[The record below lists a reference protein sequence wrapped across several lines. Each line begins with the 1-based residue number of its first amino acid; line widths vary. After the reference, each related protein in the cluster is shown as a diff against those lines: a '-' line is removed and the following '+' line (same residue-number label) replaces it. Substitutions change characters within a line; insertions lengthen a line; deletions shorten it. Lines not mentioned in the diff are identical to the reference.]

1 VRTKKRPMIQL
12 YGLAFLLGAIATA
25 CAEDAKPAFPVMAP
39 IEQYLG
45 TSASAEI
52 ELARTAA
59 PPSVSGD
66 ASVLVLGNHGYE
78 TAEKGKNGFV
88 CLVWRS
94 WAGPGGFD
102 DPDFWSPKF
111 RVPICYNP
119 AGVRTLLPPYV
130 ERTKWALAGASKAE
144 MKDRTRAALALHQ
157 ITMPEPGAM
166 AFMQSREGINAD
178 GQPMHHPH
186 VMIYFAHTDSA
197 DWGAN
202 LPGSPIIAE
211 QADPESITT
220 FDVYVP
226 SWSDETS
233 HTHKAMEEMPLPPGG
248 SAKWIER

>member
-1 VRTKKRPMIQL
+1 MRTRRRPMLEL
-12 YGLAFLLGAIATA
+12 YGLAFLLGAIGTA
-25 CAEDAKPAFPVMAP
+25 CAADAKPAYPVMAP

-45 TSASAEI
+45 ASAFAEI
-52 ELARTAA
+52 ALARTAA

-66 ASVLVLGNHGYE
+66 ASVLVLSRHGYE

-119 AGVRTLLPPYV
+119 ASENPFCPFNIRGK
-130 ERTKWALAGASKAE
+130 ECAHAGASKAE
-144 MKDRTRAALALHQ
+144 MKDRTRAALASQQ
-157 ITMPEPGAM
+157 ITMPDPGAM
-166 AFMQSREGINAD
+166 AFMLSREGINAD
-178 GQPMHHPH
+178 GRPMRHPH

-202 LPGSPIIAE
+202 LHGSPIIAE
-211 QADPESITT
+211 QADPEPITT

-226 SWSDETS
+226 SWSDGTRP
-233 HTHKAMEEMPLPPGG
+233 TMGVGAL
-248 SAKWIER
+248 

>member
-1 VRTKKRPMIQL
+1 MRTRRTSMIEL
-12 YGLAFLLGAIATA
+12 CGLAFLLGAIGTA
-25 CAEDAKPAFPVMAP
+25 CAEDAKPAYPVMAA

-45 TSASAEI
+45 ASASAEI
-52 ELARTAA
+52 ALARTAA
-59 PPSVSGD
+59 PTSVSGD
-66 ASVLVLGNHGYE
+66 ASVLVLGKHGYQ

-130 ERTKWALAGASKAE
+130 ERTKWALAGASKVE
-144 MKDRTRAALALHQ
+144 MKDHTRAALASHE

-166 AFMQSREGINAD
+166 AFMLSSEGINAD
-178 GQPMHHPH
+178 GQPMRHPH

-202 LPGSPIIAE
+202 LHGSPIIAE
-211 QADPESITT
+211 QADPEPITT

-226 SWSDETS
+226 SWSDGT
-233 HTHKAMEEMPLPPGG
+233 PPTMGPH
-248 SAKWIER
+248 

>member
-1 VRTKKRPMIQL
+1 VRTLRRPLIEL
-12 YGLAFLLGAIATA
+12 YGLAFLIGAFAIAW
-25 CAEDAKPAFPVMAP
+25 AEGSKPAYPVMAP
-39 IEQYLG
+39 VEQYLG
-45 TSASAEI
+45 ESASAEI
-52 ELARTAA
+52 ALARTAA
-59 PPSVSGD
+59 PASVSGD
-66 ASVLVLGNHGYE
+66 AGVLVLGRNGYE

-119 AGVRTLLPPYV
+119 AGVRTLLTPYV

-144 MKDRTRAALALHQ
+144 MKDRTRAALASHQ

-178 GQPMHHPH
+178 GQPMRHPH

-202 LPGSPIIAE
+202 LHGSPIIAE
-211 QADPESITT
+211 QADPEPITT

-226 SWSDETS
+226 SWSDGTPP
-233 HTHKAMEEMPLPPGG
+233 TMEPHSL
-248 SAKWIER
+248 